1 MRWDLDAL
9 KLIARNETV
18 PGVALRDAIAEIE
31 HLRTRLKAKEIIV
44 KQKQER
50 INFLV
55 EKCLSENRAVWIAT
69 SERMPED
76 STDVFVKVSVNFT
89 TYRSVHIATHYDGKW
104 HSVRYVLDDDMV
116 THWMP
121 IPDLEVEK

>member
-44 KQKQER
+44 KQKQAIITIPFGLMLSVVETLRTVKPGASLTSNFPISRELVTALQAELRTRGER
-50 INFLV
+50 GEALAS
-55 EKCLSENRAVWIAT
+55 ELSSLIEFEEAK
-69 SERMPED
+69 SE
-76 STDVFVKVSVNFT
+76 
-89 TYRSVHIATHYDGKW
+89 HA
-104 HSVRYVLDDDMV
+104 
-116 THWMP
+116 
-121 IPDLEVEK
+121 